1 MIFLKQLIP
10 LTALAGLAACA
21 SGTSMSE
28 TPGAMAALGSN
39 ESQIVVYRTGIF
51 GAAIQPLVQVDGAE
65 TGRCA
70 PNGVFTANVAPGE
83 HTVAISTE
91 VTRSVVVEVAGGET
105 AYVKCSIGLGL
116 LVGQPHLDLVESSFG
131 RGESAGLVL
140 TGSH

>member
-1 MIFLKQLIP
+1 MKLLKQLIP

-28 TPGAMAALGSN
+28 TPGAMAALGSS
-39 ESQIVVYRTGIF
+39 ESQIVVYRTGIM
-51 GAAIQPLVQVDGAE
+51 GAAIQPLVQVDGAD
-65 TGRCA
+65 TGRCV
-70 PNGVFTANVAPGE
+70 PNGAFTANVAPGE

-91 VTRSVVVEVAGGET
+91 VTRSVVVDVTGGET
-105 AYVKCSIGLGL
+105 AYVKCSIGLGFM
-116 LVGQPHLDLVESSFG
+116 VGRPQLTVVEPSFG